1 MPLYL
6 LHTVVYYSADN
17 LNAFTHCYFV
27 YPNLQIIE
35 APMAWRSRY
44 FEFRPY
50 RKLIKEYFSKGG
62 SWTAAPKPEMS
73 DELYVPES
81 QWKVCFA
88 HTVHA
93 NILYNYPC

>member
-1 MPLYL
+1 
-6 LHTVVYYSADN
+6 
-17 LNAFTHCYFV
+17 
-27 YPNLQIIE
+27 
-35 APMAWRSRY
+35 MAWRSRY

-81 QWKVCFA
+81 QWKVRLLMQTTTTMLCMQ
-88 HTVHA
+88 HTTS
-93 NILYNYPC
+93 YST